1 MTVRF
6 DKEYLRELYEDGKC
20 NDKKHRYQP
29 EVIKAYTKCIYRI
42 EEALSI
48 ESLFQYRSL
57 NYEILKGKKKGLSS
71 VRVNDKYRIEFKV
84 TQSEEVEPVII
95 ICTIFELT
103 NHYK

>member
-20 NDKKHRYQP
+20 SDKKHRFQP
-29 EVIKAYTKCIYRI
+29 EVIKAYAKCIFRI

-48 ESLFQYRSL
+48 ENLYQYHSL
-57 NYEILKGKKKGLSS
+57 NYEVLKGKKKGISS

-84 TQSEEVEPVII
+84 SQSEEAEPVIT
-95 ICTIFELT
+95 ICTILELT